1 MIHAAPRDR
10 RCNEQPAPLRAPCVR
25 PRHHDGEC
33 MDERARLLHEIERL
47 VRRAVGLHLQ
57 LDLTLPEIRTLLQRV
72 FREAMEARRWRENRR
87 REQARLRRDP

>member
-25 PRHHDGEC
+25 PRDHGGVC
-33 MDERARLLHEIERL
+33 MDERARILHEIERL

-57 LDLTLPEIRTLLQRV
+57 LDLSFPELRTLLQRV
-72 FREAMEARRWRENRR
+72 FREAKEARRWRESQ
-87 REQARLRRDP
+87 REQARLRREP